1 MLLER
6 DLRRQQRLAFVRK
19 HPGVAADGTPTVP
32 LDDALLDAF
41 TQEPLPADHP
51 YWGIPSVMITPHI
64 SGITVR
70 ELALEQIGSRIEL
83 LQESKPASG
92 RVDHSQG
99 Y

>member
-1 MLLER
+1 
-6 DLRRQQRLAFVRK
+6 
-19 HPGVAADGTPTVP
+19 
-32 LDDALLDAF
+32 
-41 TQEPLPADHP
+41 
-51 YWGIPSVMITPHI
+51 MITPHI

-92 RVDHSQG
+92 RVDHGQG